1 MSRELEI
8 LSRCLHEL
16 RRSEQHGPHSKAVIR
31 DVYIKALILLCEDLL
46 LRTLAREAES
56 PTALVK
62 AIERQYEKSE
72 EELKEPGKDGESK
85 NAPWQPKQVARP
97 TRRSEGPSPPE

>member
-16 RRSEQHGPHSKAVIR
+16 RRSEEHGPHSKAVVR

-46 LRTLAREAES
+46 IRTLAREAES
-56 PTALVK
+56 PNAMDK
-62 AIERQYEKSE
+62 AIERQLERSDQEMKS
-72 EELKEPGKDGESK
+72 
-85 NAPWQPKQVARP
+85 
-97 TRRSEGPSPPE
+97 

>member
-8 LSRCLHEL
+8 LSRCLKEL

-31 DVYIKALILLCEDLL
+31 DTYIQVLILLCEDLT

-56 PTALVK
+56 PNAIDK
-62 AIERQYEKSE
+62 AIERAQAKSHE
-72 EELKEPGKDGESK
+72 EMKK
-85 NAPWQPKQVARP
+85 N
-97 TRRSEGPSPPE
+97 G

>member
-8 LSRCLHEL
+8 LSRCLQEL

-31 DVYIKALILLCEDLL
+31 DTYIQVLILLCEDLM

-56 PTALVK
+56 PNAMDK
-62 AIERQYEKSE
+62 AIERAVERSDE
-72 EELKEPGKDGESK
+72 EMKQVDGESK
-85 NAPWQPKQVARP
+85 NAPWTPKPSTP
-97 TRRSEGPSPPE
+97 TRPSDHPERPE